1 MKHTLVFSIVF
12 AVLALIAGAVAFFP
26 GAGHQAFVSL
36 LCLILSGVAYVSYIN
51 EKRSE
56 NIEVLKHKQSLR
68 ERAR

>member
-12 AVLALIAGAVAFFP
+12 AIMALATGGISTIP
-26 GAGHQAFVSL
+26 GAGHQVYVSL
-36 LCLILSGVAYVSYIN
+36 LCLILSGVAYMSYIN

>member
-12 AVLALIAGAVAFFP
+12 AVLALIAGAIAFLP

-36 LCLILSGVAYVSYIN
+36 LCLILSGVAYMSYIS

-56 NIEVLKHKQSLR
+56 NIARLKWKQSLR
-68 ERAR
+68 GRAQ